1 LSRSHRQEQCAFTA
15 GWDVRFDTE
24 SASAWPRHP
33 KASLE
38 VTKNV
43 RSKHFWCRRPSLGH
57 ACCGCYKKPGW
68 LWLEILKPFSDH
80 MKQIQAI
87 IRPEKLDAV
96 KDALVSI
103 GINGMT
109 VTSVQGF
116 GKQMGYTE
124 VYRGVEVKARL
135 LSKTMITTVVTDA
148 ALAGV
153 VEAIKSAAQTGE
165 VGDGKIIVIPV
176 EASIRI
182 RTGETGDATL
192 D

>member
-1 LSRSHRQEQCAFTA
+1 
-15 GWDVRFDTE
+15 
-24 SASAWPRHP
+24 
-33 KASLE
+33 
-38 VTKNV
+38 
-43 RSKHFWCRRPSLGH
+43 
-57 ACCGCYKKPGW
+57 
-68 LWLEILKPFSDH
+68 

-96 KDALVSI
+96 KDALVNI

-124 VYRGVEVKARL
+124 VYRGVKIEAKL
-135 LSKTMITTVVTDA
+135 LTKTMITAVVTDA
-148 ALAGV
+148 AMDGV
-153 VEAIKSAAQTGE
+153 IYAIKTAAQTGE
-165 VGDGKIIVIPV
+165 IGDGKIIVTPV

>member
-1 LSRSHRQEQCAFTA
+1 
-15 GWDVRFDTE
+15 
-24 SASAWPRHP
+24 
-33 KASLE
+33 
-38 VTKNV
+38 
-43 RSKHFWCRRPSLGH
+43 
-57 ACCGCYKKPGW
+57 
-68 LWLEILKPFSDH
+68 

-87 IRPEKLDAV
+87 IRPEKLDVV
-96 KDALVSI
+96 KDALVNI

-124 VYRGVEVKARL
+124 VYRGVKIEAKL
-135 LSKTMITTVVTDA
+135 LTKTMITAVVTDA
-148 ALAGV
+148 AMDGV
-153 VEAIKSAAQTGE
+153 INAIKSAAQTGE
-165 VGDGKIIVIPV
+165 IGDGKIIVTPV

>member
-1 LSRSHRQEQCAFTA
+1 
-15 GWDVRFDTE
+15 
-24 SASAWPRHP
+24 
-33 KASLE
+33 
-38 VTKNV
+38 
-43 RSKHFWCRRPSLGH
+43 
-57 ACCGCYKKPGW
+57 
-68 LWLEILKPFSDH
+68 

-96 KDALVSI
+96 KDALVNI

-124 VYRGVEVKARL
+124 VYRCVKIEAKL
-135 LSKTMITTVVTDA
+135 LTKTMITAVVTDA
-148 ALAGV
+148 AMDGV
-153 VEAIKSAAQTGE
+153 IYAIKTAAQTGE
-165 VGDGKIIVIPV
+165 IGDGKIIVTPV

-192 D
+192 DCDSS